1 VRTGPVA
8 AAALALGLGCAAAAH
23 AQNLQDADELTL
35 QGQDATPAELEAWR
49 HIEEG
54 KYVRA
59 RELGERILQREPSS
73 FVAHLVVGYAQHY
86 AEDNLPRALYHL
98 GAALRLYEGKHGTQ
112 PDPGV
117 PWRWHAALL
126 HELADVHGDMEHH
139 QEKLTFIGRYNE
151 LYDPDMISER
161 AWPLM
166 KLGRYA
172 EARLAAELGLSADR
186 PPQRVIALNALC
198 AIEFEAGNDGA
209 SYEACRRAID
219 DADVTGGGVS
229 AVDLTNFAEA
239 SRSMFKLDEAER
251 VALQATT
258 ALPSWYGNPWME
270 LAELYVRQGRFGE
283 ALSALKQIPE
293 YRMRRPPHVREADRN
308 EMRRVLASFLVVLG
322 KPEQAYDMTGRAIA
336 APERRAHNSRDPA
349 QDRTVLALLD
359 RRGRRM
365 AAELLLERAATEP
378 WYARPL
384 SWAKAAWLRVDAQRS
399 ASLVEKLLS
408 DDARL
413 TGSFRIGTASSAVMP
428 PWLLGELVE
437 VLGPGVVAEATRRA
451 RSRDR
456 RAGVSAYYD
465 AVEAEVAW
473 TGGEG
478 ARAVK
483 LADRAL
489 AALGPSEILLQ
500 ARLMAIAAD
509 AAREQGQMDVA
520 RARYDAAFQRD
531 PGVFRRLELAVAVE
545 VRPAGGEIAH
555 DVASMLARA
564 PRFRSERGGLALSV
578 RADRASSRVCLSGGQ
593 GEVIACAESR
603 AKRSESGDDFAARA
617 AQEALTQLFSPR
629 VDLTQM
635 DINSL
640 DGQNL
645 SGRDALQTVFEW

>member
-1 VRTGPVA
+1 MKLFAVVLLTVVA
-8 AAALALGLGCAAAAH
+8 AGTRAAQ
-23 AQNLQDADELTL
+23 AQNLQDVGELTL
-35 QGQDATPAELEAWR
+35 QGQDGTPAELEAWR
-49 HIEEG
+49 EVEAG

-59 RELGERILQREPSS
+59 RELGERILQRDSGS
-73 FVAHLVVGYAQHY
+73 FVAHLVLGFAHHY
-86 AEDNLPRALYHL
+86 AEDNLPRALFHL
-98 GAALRLYEGKHGTQ
+98 GAALQLYEARHGVT
-112 PDPGV
+112 PSPEV
-117 PWRWHAALL
+117 PWRWHASML

-139 QEKLTFIGRYNE
+139 QEKLGFIARYNE
-151 LYDPDMISER
+151 LYDPDMVSER

-172 EARLAAELGLSADR
+172 EARLAAELGLSAER
-186 PPQRVIALNALC
+186 PAQRVIALNALC

-209 SYEACRRAID
+209 SYDACRRAID
-219 DADVTGGGVS
+219 DADQTGGGVS

-283 ALSALKQIPE
+283 ALSSLKQVPE
-293 YRMRRPPHVREADRN
+293 YRMRRPPHVRDADRN

-322 KPEQAYDMTGRAIA
+322 KPEQAFDMTGRAIA

-359 RRGRRM
+359 RRARRM
-365 AAELLLERAATEP
+365 TAQLELERGATEP
-378 WYARPL
+378 WYKRPL
-384 SWAKAAWLRVDAQRS
+384 AWGKAAWLRIDAQRS
-399 ASLVEKLLS
+399 AALVEKLLS

-413 TGSFRIGTASSAVMP
+413 TGSFRIGTSSSAVMP

-437 VLGPGVVAEATRRA
+437 VLGPGVVGEAAARA
-451 RSRDR
+451 QRRDR
-456 RAGVSAYYD
+456 RDGVVAYYD
-465 AVEAEVAW
+465 AVAAEVAW
-473 TGGEG
+473 ASGDS
-478 ARAVK
+478 AKAVR

-500 ARLMAIAAD
+500 ARVMAIAAD
-509 AAREQGQMDVA
+509 AARDQGRLDLA
-520 RARYDAAFQRD
+520 RGRYDAAFQRD
-531 PGVFRRLELAVAVE
+531 PGVFRRLEAAVPVE
-545 VRPAGGEIAH
+545 LRAAGGDTAGEIA
-555 DVASMLARA
+555 DMLARS
-564 PRFRSERGGLALSV
+564 PRFDRERGGLVLSV
-578 RADRASSRVCLSGGQ
+578 RVDRASSRVCLAGGEGQ
-593 GEVIACAESR
+593 VIACAESQ
-603 AKRSESGDDFAARA
+603 AKRAESGDAFAARA

-629 VDLTQM
+629 VDLSQM